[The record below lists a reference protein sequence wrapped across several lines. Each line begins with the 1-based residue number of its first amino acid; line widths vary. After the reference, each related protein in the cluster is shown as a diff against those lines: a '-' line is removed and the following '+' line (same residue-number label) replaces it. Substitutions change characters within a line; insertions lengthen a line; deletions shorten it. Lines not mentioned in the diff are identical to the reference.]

1 VTRSRDAPAA
11 GRGGPPGI
19 GPTGV
24 SATGQTGPQ
33 GRPTGVV
40 PAARCVLHVD
50 MDAFFVAVEIKEHP
64 ALRGRPVV
72 VGGTGR
78 RGVVASANYEARA
91 FGVHSAMPMGQA
103 RRLCPRA
110 VVLPGNF
117 ELYHAYSRRLH
128 EIFTSYTPLVEG
140 IGLDEAFLD
149 VTGATALFGPPP
161 VIATSIRQTV
171 KAELGL
177 DCSVGV
183 APNKLVAKLASK
195 AAKPKA
201 TSSGPL
207 PGRGVVVV
215 PEEQLLDFI
224 WALPVDAL
232 WGVGPASGARL
243 GKLGVTTVR
252 QLAALPAQTLE
263 AALGRTG
270 GHLLHELSWGRDPR
284 LVEPSRPT
292 KSIGHEETYPRD
304 LFEPEEMQHQVV
316 RMADAV
322 ASRVRQNGS
331 ALRTI
336 TLKVRYGDFTTLTR
350 SHTFPVPQTSGPVLA
365 RQACALL
372 AALDV
377 SSGVRLLGVS
387 ASGLVPI
394 ETAPGYQLEL
404 DLMATAEMS
413 SEEGW
418 GRATAALDSVRA
430 RFGDGAI
437 APAALLGPNGPRL
450 KREGDNQWG
459 PQAERSRRRRG
470 SA

>member
-1 VTRSRDAPAA
+1 MTRSEGAPPADRDAAAAAGLTHATTTSGDGSPAA
-11 GRGGPPGI
+11 
-19 GPTGV
+19 TD
-24 SATGQTGPQ
+24 SS
-33 GRPTGVV
+33 V
-40 PAARCVLHVD
+40 PLARSVLHVD
-50 MDAFFVAVEIKEHP
+50 MDAFFAAVEVKERP
-64 ALRGRPVV
+64 ELRGWPVV

-103 RRLCPRA
+103 HRLCPRA

-128 EIFTSYTPLVEG
+128 EIFASYTPLVEG

-149 VTGATALFGPPP
+149 VTGATVLFGAPP
-161 VIATSIRQTV
+161 VIATSIRQRV
-171 KAELGL
+171 KTELGL

-195 AAKPKA
+195 SAKPTA
-201 TSSGPL
+201 SAAGPRPGPGVIVVAEDQVLEFIWPL
-207 PGRGVVVV
+207 PVN
-215 PEEQLLDFI
+215 
-224 WALPVDAL
+224 AL
-232 WGVGPASGARL
+232 WGVGPASAARL

-252 QLAALPAQTLE
+252 QVAALPAETLE
-263 AALGRTG
+263 SALGRAG

-304 LFEPEEMQHQVV
+304 LFEPGEMQNQVG

-322 ASRVRQNGS
+322 ASRVRHNGS
-331 ALRTI
+331 AFRTV

-350 SHTFPVPQTSGPVLA
+350 SHTFPVPQTSGPMLA
-365 RQACALL
+365 RQARAML
-372 AALDV
+372 AALDL

-404 DLMATAEMS
+404 DLTAGPS
-413 SEEGW
+413 GEEGW

-430 RFGDGAI
+430 RFGDDAI
-437 APAALLGPNGPRL
+437 APAALLGPTGLHL
-450 KREGDNQWG
+450 KRQGDNQWG
-459 PQAERSRRRRG
+459 PQAEPGRQRG
-470 SA
+470 GSG